1 VKPQAVIFDFNG
13 TISDDEPLLDRLF
26 REVLGEV
33 GVELTSETYF
43 AELSGLSD
51 PEIVERALEL
61 GGVEADRARRAELLR
76 RKVDRYKEEVLR
88 EPTVRDGVAE
98 FVREVAE
105 LVPVAIASGAVRE
118 EVVFV
123 LEQAGLLELFPVI
136 VTIDDV
142 ERGKPHPEGYLLALA
157 KLDSHL
163 PLDRSIIAGNVLAIE
178 DSDSGVAAAKAAGMR
193 CVAISGPAYTG
204 EPVAAD
210 LVVNGLDATPV
221 EEALRAGA

>member
-1 VKPQAVIFDFNG
+1 MKPQAVIFDFNG

-123 LEQAGLLELFPVI
+123 LEQAGLLKLFPVI